1 MTNDSQ
7 LEWLKRYDQALM
19 HNFGTPKVVFSRG
32 SGADLWDQ
40 DGHHYTDM
48 FSGIAVGGLGHAH
61 PAITDAVSHQMRT
74 LGHISNLFASEPQ
87 ITLAHRLG
95 QLATANNPNK
105 QARVYFANSGTE
117 ANEAAFKIT
126 RLTGRKKIV
135 AMEGSFHGRTM
146 GSLALTYT
154 AKYREPF
161 APLPGEVTFVP
172 FGDIDR
178 LAQAVDDETAAVVM
192 EPIQG
197 ENGVIVPPDGYLA
210 KAREISATHDA
221 MLWIDEV
228 QTGIGRCGEW
238 FVSIA
243 EGICPDLITV
253 AKGLGNG
260 FPIGACIGI
269 GSAGEFFTPGSHGST
284 FSGNPVAAA
293 AGNAVLDVIENDELL
308 SRSREAGQLL
318 REGIIN
324 LNNPMIKEVRGRG
337 LLIGIELHGEIA
349 SQVANTLLAWRWIVN
364 ATRPTVIRLAPPLI
378 ISNQQ
383 IDDFLPQL
391 DAAIRKASA

>member
-7 LEWLKRYDQALM
+7 SEWLTRYDQTLM
-19 HNFGTPKVVFSRG
+19 HNFGKPKVVFSRG
-32 SGADLWDQ
+32 SGADLWDEE
-40 DGHHYTDM
+40 GHHYTDM

-61 PAITDAVSHQMRT
+61 PAITEAVSRQMRT

-87 ITLAHRLG
+87 ITLAKRLG
-95 QLATANNPNK
+95 ELATASAPEPG
-105 QARVYFANSGTE
+105 ARVYFANSGTE

-126 RLTGRKKIV
+126 RLTGRKKII

-172 FGDIDR
+172 YGDVDC
-178 LAQAVDDETAAVVM
+178 LAEAVDSTTAAVVI

-197 ENGVIVPPDGYLA
+197 ENGVVVPPAGYLA
-210 KAREISATHDA
+210 KAREITAAHNA
-221 MLWIDEV
+221 LLWIDEV

-238 FVSIA
+238 FVSVA
-243 EGICPDLITV
+243 EGIHPDLITV

-293 AGNAVLDVIENDELL
+293 AGNAVLDVIEHDGLL
-308 SRSREAGQLL
+308 ARSRDAGERL
-318 REGIIN
+318 RQAIRDLE
-324 LNNPMIKEVRGRG
+324 NPVISQVRGRG
-337 LLIGIELHGEIA
+337 LLIGIELEREIA
-349 SQVANTLLAWRWIVN
+349 GQVADTLLAWRWIVN
-364 ATRPTVIRLAPPLI
+364 ATRPDVIRLAPPLI
-378 ISNQQ
+378 ISDQQ
-383 IDDFLPQL
+383 LDDFVGHL
-391 DAAIRKASA
+391 DAAIRKVIS